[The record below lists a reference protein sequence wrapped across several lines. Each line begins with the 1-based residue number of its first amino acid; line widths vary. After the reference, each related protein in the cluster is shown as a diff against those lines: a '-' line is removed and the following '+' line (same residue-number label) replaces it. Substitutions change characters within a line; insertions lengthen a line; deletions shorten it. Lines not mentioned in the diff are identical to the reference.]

1 MTKPASLDSAE
12 LARRADEIEALAFA
26 DLFAALPPAL
36 QPSLGL
42 QVRKVAGATLLLAR
56 GLPTAM
62 FNRVIGLGT
71 SKHRAADEATIEAD
85 IDADIDA
92 VISAFREAGGQ
103 PWWLHVSPF
112 VQPQDLSQRLLARG
126 FQAPAR
132 RSWAKVMR
140 DTSPPPHIATDLQIE
155 LATEAT
161 LADTAG
167 AITQAFGMPP
177 FMPAWI
183 SALHQRPGW
192 TVYTVKDSATVVG
205 GGCMFI
211 SGGIAW
217 LGMGSVIES
226 HRRRGGQGALMA
238 RRIADAIAAGCRHI
252 ATETGEP
259 MADEPNPSL
268 ANMFRCGFVTVASR
282 LNFEAPRTD

>member
-1 MTKPASLDSAE
+1 MTEPASPGNAA
-12 LARRADEIEALAFA
+12 LARRADDIEALAFA
-26 DLFAALPPAL
+26 DLFAALPAAL
-36 QPSLGL
+36 QAQLGL
-42 QVRKVAGATLLLAR
+42 QVRMVAGATLLLAR
-56 GLPTAM
+56 GLPTSM
-62 FNRVIGLGT
+62 FNRVIGLGLE
-71 SKHRAADEATIEAD
+71 RQAEEAD
-85 IDADIDA
+85 IEA
-92 VISAFREAGGQ
+92 VISAFQEAGGQ
-103 PWWLHVSPF
+103 PWWMHVSPF
-112 VQPQDLSQRLLARG
+112 AQPRDLQQRLLARG

-140 DTSPPPHIATDLQIE
+140 DNSPAPAIATDLQIE
-155 LATEAT
+155 PATEAT
-161 LADTAG
+161 LVDTAS

-192 TVYTVKDSATVVG
+192 KVYTVKDAAKVVG

-211 SGGIAW
+211 SGDIAW

-226 HRRRGGQGALMA
+226 YRRRGGQGALMA

-259 MADEPNPSL
+259 MGDEPNPSL
-268 ANMFRCGFVTVASR
+268 GNMFRCGFATVASR
-282 LNFEAPRTD
+282 LNFEAPRAA